1 MCKKGSGPFVR
12 DLLQEKKYDFVCV
25 EETIIKDF
33 DEKNL
38 RRFDPNRSYL
48 WDWIPAKEK
57 SGGLLSGFS
66 VDRFDVGGR
75 VQEGYILLHKLW
87 DKKMEAKWNVMNV
100 YEYPHDKDKEKNPS
114 RNDYDVL
121 SKQRTICNGWGF

>member
-1 MCKKGSGPFVR
+1 
-12 DLLQEKKYDFVCV
+12 
-25 EETIIKDF
+25 
-33 DEKNL
+33 
-38 RRFDPNRSYL
+38 L

-87 DKKMEAKWNVMNV
+87 DKKMEAKWNVMNA